1 MSMGRIVLASVLSA
15 IVLAAGGV
23 VVGMTNLGLTFGGYL
38 SETHKAPDSGHI
50 AQVIS
55 VREPGAQ
62 GRRYVVVR
70 IAQRGPDGEIQGDS
84 GVVWLENARLVSVQ
98 WPGPKRLVVQYSRT
112 ASVEGRVP
120 RIGDVRIN
128 YLAVDSISVVPP
140 LPSDTAHPRAGA
152 ARPRAAAK

>member
-1 MSMGRIVLASVLSA
+1 MSMCRIVLASVLSA

-23 VVGMTNLGLTFGGYL
+23 VVGYRSWHATKPDVRIVM
-38 SETHKAPDSGHI
+38 APDSGHI